1 MKSESSN
8 RKLDDWLDQAL
19 AEYGRA
25 EPPPG
30 METRVNR
37 RLASHLAPSP
47 WRRLWPR
54 TIWISAAAAAVVLLL
69 ALFLVRREPPA
80 RPAPAL
86 ASDQEL
92 LLGVDRLLNK
102 EVPSALEPA
111 LLLTK
116 EISKR
121 Q

>member
-1 MKSESSN
+1 MKPEPLDK
-8 RKLDDWLDQAL
+8 KLDDWLDQAL

-30 METRVNR
+30 LETRTLKSLTRQVVPQAWWQR
-37 RLASHLAPSP
+37 
-47 WRRLWPR
+47 WPR
-54 TIWISAAAAAVVLLL
+54 TVWVSAAAVTIVLFLAV
-69 ALFLVRREPPA
+69 FLVRRENPVAPVPA
-80 RPAPAL
+80 MVN
-86 ASDQEL
+86 DQEL